1 MNLGERGFRD
11 CGYVRWWI
19 LLKDFAVIIPIL
31 NQSTYNNNK
40 IMAASVYQLA
50 EAAKANNVAE
60 MHRLISAGVDK
71 DTVDG
76 NVCFVFASLIL
87 LARVN
92 CNSFFVLQT
101 IFREIL
107 HSIGLLA
114 EMRRLL

>member
-40 IMAASVYQLA
+40 IMAASAHPLT

-71 DTVDG
+71 DAVDG
-76 NVCFVFASLIL
+76 NVCFGIAYLIM

-92 CNSFFVLQT
+92 CNSFVVLHT

-107 HSIGLLA
+107 RSIGLLA